1 MVANGATHVVV
12 MNLPDIGRAPLGVAS
27 SDHGQLLTQVSHL
40 FNTTLAAALRLQQKN
55 FGGKVILIDAFS
67 FIDSVISSFR
77 TYGFSYSNTAIA
89 CNLTAQVARAKQLGF
104 PDPSLFGSSLFCS
117 PNTYTTKHADYT
129 FMFADLVHPTT
140 HLNALFALFVEQQI
154 AARMV
159 ASESVKELF

>member
-1 MVANGATHVVV
+1 M
-12 MNLPDIGRAPLGVAS
+12 
-27 SDHGQLLTQVSHL
+27 
-40 FNTTLAAALRLQQKN
+40 AAEKN

-67 FIDSVISSFR
+67 FIDSGISGFQ
-77 TYGFSYSNTAIA
+77 TYGFRVSNTAIA

-117 PNTYTTKHADYT
+117 TNTYTTKHADYT